1 MTITYN
7 YIKHL
12 DNYLKCATFPI
23 NVGNVLIYGGTG
35 MEHKNSVKKIREAK
49 LMSKAE
55 LSRLAGVSSVT
66 IDRIEGGKECRVET
80 KRKIILALG
89 YSLADKD
96 KVFQE

>member
-1 MTITYN
+1 MKQN
-7 YIKHL
+7 
-12 DNYLKCATFPI
+12 
-23 NVGNVLIYGGTG
+23 
-35 MEHKNSVKKIREAK
+35 NSVKKLREAK

-66 IDRIEGGKECRVET
+66 IDRIEGGKDCRVET

-89 YSLADKD
+89 FSLAEKN